1 MLDEA
6 FWADRAQWIIWG
18 IVMALV
24 MGALAR
30 SRKKV
35 RPPAEDNTLVHP
47 KGILVAGVLCT
58 GLFVA
63 CAVLSF
69 DAKTGGPGVALTF
82 LALALLGVPLII
94 DYSLARHT
102 LTATGLDYG
111 TMFKGRHSLRWA
123 DVTSVRYSQVSK
135 WFLIE
140 SPGRPVARISAML
153 VGLEKFSAEV
163 LRHVPHQRIEPQT
176 LQILKDAA
184 QGTLPTIWK

>member
-1 MLDEA
+1 MFEETVHWL
-6 FWADRAQWIIWG
+6 IWG

-30 SRKKV
+30 SRKKL
-35 RPPAEDNTLVHP
+35 RPPAEGNTLVHP
-47 KGILVAGVLCT
+47 KGILVAGVFCT

-63 CAVLSF
+63 FAVLSF

-94 DYSLARHT
+94 DYYRARHT

-123 DVTSVRYSQVSK
+123 DVTSVRYSQGAK

-140 SPGRPVARISAML
+140 SPGKPAARISAML
-153 VGLEKFSAEV
+153 LGLEKLSAEV
-163 LRHVPHQRIEPQT
+163 LKHVPHQRIEPQA
-176 LQILKDAA
+176 LRILKDAA
-184 QGTLPTIWK
+184 QGNLPSIWQ